1 MVSGLFTFLSSAA
14 RVLLWQATLPLEN
27 AYWYKS
33 LMLGVR
39 SGSDVSPWPW
49 PWSLRPKSKS
59 LALALALA
67 LGSKSLALALKVVLG
82 LGRGLGQGQ
91 VLGLGQGQGQ
101 GPLSRLHRPA
111 AIMLYTCV
119 HYVHNS
125 TASMTVTLLI
135 YFMYPDG
142 NLCPWILVWENSGCS
157 CQRSPRWKSF

>member
-59 LALALALA
+59 LALALAL
-67 LGSKSLALALKVVLG
+67 GSKSLALKVVLR
-82 LGRGLGQGQ
+82 LGRGLGQAKSLALAKAKAKDHFQDSIGQ
-91 VLGLGQGQGQ
+91 L
-101 GPLSRLHRPA
+101 LSC
-111 AIMLYTCV
+111 YTPV
-119 HYVHNS
+119 SITYT
-125 TASMTVTLLI
+125 TALQVWLWRYLFTLCTQMEI
-135 YFMYPDG
+135 
-142 NLCPWILVWENSGCS
+142 CAPWILVWENSGCS